1 MSRQALPKYFW
12 SGFWIMILA
21 YTLVRLFFYEPVVAM
36 PHWVHTKRQLIRWI
50 NISFVYVVGIWVIRR
65 MRIGWMLVLWNW
77 VHIAL
82 LAYLL
87 LAAAYE
93 WGIAPLPYGIRSSV
107 APIIEFLISPV
118 YYIGLGVLY
127 LYLNRLKQSDKTES

>member
-1 MSRQALPKYFW
+1 MSSQQLPKHFW

-36 PHWVHTKRQLIRWI
+36 PQWVPSNRQLLRWI
-50 NISFVYVVGIWVIRR
+50 NITFVYVVGIWVIRR
-65 MRIGWMLVLWNW
+65 MGIGWMLLLWNL

-87 LAAAYE
+87 LAAVYE
-93 WGIAPLPYGIRSSV
+93 WGIAPLPYGIRGSV

-127 LYLNRLKQSDKTES
+127 LYLNRFKKTDHQQP